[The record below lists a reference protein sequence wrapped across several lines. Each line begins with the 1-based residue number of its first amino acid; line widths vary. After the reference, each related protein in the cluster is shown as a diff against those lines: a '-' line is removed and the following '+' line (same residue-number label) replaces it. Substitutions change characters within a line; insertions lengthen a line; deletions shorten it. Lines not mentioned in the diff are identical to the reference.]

1 MMKQAL
7 HSKLGELE
15 SALGIG
21 NVQEMFEEWQATGGL
36 SLSGIGGGGGATID
50 LEAGKQVRT
59 YETRSAFSN
68 RMSNYTRKIFMT

>member
-1 MMKQAL
+1 MMRQAL
-7 HSKLGELE
+7 HSKLGELG

-59 YETRSAFSN
+59 ILHCQIDC
-68 RMSNYTRKIFMT
+68 RMTLGKYL